1 METNVLDTEVNVYI
15 INIPISKYMQ
25 GYNARKVISERC
37 AHLLY
42 CNVLSLGGNKNTR
55 RMSQS
60 DMGSIFH
67 IKKINEI
74 FWSMGNY
81 CLNYQ
86 NFQNSMLLSS
96 SDTKRTLHDASI
108 LVYKLH
114 PERTGSNMYAEYT
127 QLQLTF
133 LAL

>member
-42 CNVLSLGGNKNTR
+42 CNVLSLGGNVNTR

-67 IKKINEI
+67 IK
-74 FWSMGNY
+74 
-81 CLNYQ
+81 
-86 NFQNSMLLSS
+86 NSMKYSGLWE
-96 SDTKRTLHDASI
+96 TI
-108 LVYKLH
+108 V
-114 PERTGSNMYAEYT
+114 
-127 QLQLTF
+127 
-133 LAL
+133 